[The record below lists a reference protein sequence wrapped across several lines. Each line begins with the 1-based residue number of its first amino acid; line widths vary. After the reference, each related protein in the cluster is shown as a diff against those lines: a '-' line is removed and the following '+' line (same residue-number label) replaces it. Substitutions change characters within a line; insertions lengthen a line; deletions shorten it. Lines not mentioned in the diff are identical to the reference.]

1 MNEFSPFSRP
11 TFGRRAVPRRLLLV
25 TAAAVLHACAPSDDA
40 PPHAIRRD
48 SAGIAIIESFRPV
61 WGDSAQWRV
70 DSEPLLDLA
79 ESGTGDPHDFYFV
92 RGIRRL
98 SDGSLVVANR
108 GSNEIRKFSAD
119 GRFLASAGGDGEGP
133 GEFSNLQQIELV
145 GDSIIALDI
154 RSRVALFGPGLQH
167 LRTTRLEDYAR
178 NLRHLRDETLVVQVV
193 MDLSETYGVVRD
205 PEALVLYDL
214 EGVRG
219 DSIGSTPGGEE
230 YVSDVLSAPPLFRK
244 EALVDTHE
252 GRIYSG
258 ASDRMQIEELGP
270 DGDTARIFRIPDF
283 PLALTPQQVE
293 AERSAR
299 LDIQLPQGVASLPPY
314 FVQAIED
321 MPSPETRPAYAN
333 LVVDP
338 TGAIWLRPFRGMSE
352 AGGSEHWLVL
362 ASDGNWLGNVEIP
375 EAFRV
380 MEIGVDEMLGVWTDE
395 MDVQHPQVRRLSRG
409 GG

>member
-1 MNEFSPFSRP
+1 MNASCPFSRP
-11 TFGRRAVPRRLLLV
+11 KFGPRVPSGRLILA
-25 TAAAVLHACAPSDDA
+25 TTAAVLHACAPSDDA
-40 PPHAIRRD
+40 PPQAFQRD
-48 SAGIAIIESFRPV
+48 SAGITIVESFSPA

-70 DSEPLLDLA
+70 DPEPLLDLA
-79 ESGTGDPHDFYFV
+79 ESGSGDPHNFYFV

-98 SDGSLVVANR
+98 SDGSLVVANQ

-145 GDSIIALDI
+145 GDSVIARGI
-154 RSRVALFGPGLQH
+154 RSRVALFGPGLEH

-178 NLRHLRDETLVVQVV
+178 NLHHLRDETLIVQAI
-193 MDLSETYGVVRD
+193 MDFAEAYGVVRN
-205 PEALVLYDL
+205 PEALVLYDI

-230 YVSDVLSAPPLFRK
+230 YVAEVLSAPPLFQK
-244 EALVDTHE
+244 EALVDTYE
-252 GRIYSG
+252 GRIYTG
-258 ASDRMQIEELGP
+258 ASDRMQVEELTPG
-270 DGDTARIFRIPDF
+270 GDTVRILRIPDF

-299 LDIQLPQGVASLPPY
+299 LDIELPQGVASLPPP

-321 MPSPETRPAYAN
+321 MPSPETRPAYEA
-333 LVVDP
+333 LLMDP
-338 TGAIWLRPFRGMSE
+338 AGAIWLRPFRGMSE
-352 AGGSEHWLVL
+352 AGGPVQWLVL
-362 ASDGNWLGNVEIP
+362 GPDGSWLGSVEIP
-375 EAFRV
+375 EDFRV
-380 MEIGVDEMLGVWTDE
+380 MDIGVDEVLGVWTDE
-395 MDVQHPQVRRLSRG
+395 MDVQHPQVRRLRRG